1 MAVQIYKYII
11 DLDKSICYAHKVNIP
26 ILGRMIVVSEAILR
40 DQVIQKAWEDPG
52 FKQRLLTDP
61 KSVLREELGIHLPDH
76 ITLKTV
82 EEGSNEFYLV
92 IPPSP
97 SSGLLKTDVTPLGSW

>member
-1 MAVQIYKYII
+1 M
-11 DLDKSICYAHKVNIP
+11 
-26 ILGRMIVVSEAILR
+26 SEAILR
-40 DQVIQKAWEDPG
+40 NQVIQKAWEDPS
-52 FKQRLLTDP
+52 FKQKLLSDP
-61 KSVLREELGIHLPDH
+61 KAALKEALGINLPDH

-97 SSGLLKTDVTPLGSW
+97 SSGILKTDVTTLGSW

>member
-1 MAVQIYKYII
+1 M
-11 DLDKSICYAHKVNIP
+11 
-26 ILGRMIVVSEAILR
+26 SEAILKN
-40 DQVIQKAWEDPG
+40 QVIQKAWEDPG
-52 FKQRLLTDP
+52 FKQKLLVNP
-61 KSVLREELGIHLPDH
+61 KEAIREALGIDLPDH

-97 SSGLLKTDVTPLGSW
+97 SSGVMKTDVTLLGSW

>member
-1 MAVQIYKYII
+1 MLLLRGKH
-11 DLDKSICYAHKVNIP
+11 LP
-26 ILGRMIVVSEAILR
+26 FPGRVIVMSEAILKN
-40 DQVIQKAWEDPG
+40 QVIQKAWEDPS
-52 FKQRLLTDP
+52 FKQKLLTDP
-61 KSVLREELGIHLPDH
+61 KEALREALGIHLPDN

-97 SSGLLKTDVTPLGSW
+97 SSGIVKTNVSPLSSW

>member
-1 MAVQIYKYII
+1 
-11 DLDKSICYAHKVNIP
+11 
-26 ILGRMIVVSEAILR
+26 MIVLSVGVLKN
-40 DQVIQKAWEDPG
+40 QVIQKAWEDPA
-52 FKQRLLTDP
+52 FKQRLLADP
-61 KSVLREELGIHLPDH
+61 KAALQEVLGINLPDN

-97 SSGLLKTDVTPLGSW
+97 SSDVMKTRITPMGTW

>member
-1 MAVQIYKYII
+1 M
-11 DLDKSICYAHKVNIP
+11 
-26 ILGRMIVVSEAILR
+26 SEAILR
-40 DQVIQKAWEDPG
+40 NQVIQKAWEDPS
-52 FKQRLLTDP
+52 FKQKLLTDP
-61 KSVLREELGIHLPDH
+61 KAALKEALGINLPDH

-97 SSGLLKTDVTPLGSW
+97 SSGILKTDVTTLGSW

>member
-1 MAVQIYKYII
+1 V
-11 DLDKSICYAHKVNIP
+11 
-26 ILGRMIVVSEAILR
+26 IVVSEAILKN
-40 DQVIQKAWEDPG
+40 QVIQKAWEDPS
-52 FKQRLLTDP
+52 FKQRLLADP
-61 KSVLREELGIHLPDH
+61 KGALREALGIQLPDN

-97 SSGLLKTDVTPLGSW
+97 SSGVMKTDVTTLGSW

>member
-1 MAVQIYKYII
+1 MLCLRGKH
-11 DLDKSICYAHKVNIP
+11 LSFP
-26 ILGRMIVVSEAILR
+26 GRVIVMSEAILKN
-40 DQVIQKAWEDPG
+40 QVIQKAWEDPS
-52 FKQRLLTDP
+52 FKQKLLTDP
-61 KSVLREELGIHLPDH
+61 KEALREALGIHLPDN

-97 SSGLLKTDVTPLGSW
+97 SSGLMKTNVSPLSSW

>member
-1 MAVQIYKYII
+1 M
-11 DLDKSICYAHKVNIP
+11 
-26 ILGRMIVVSEAILR
+26 SEAILKN
-40 DQVIQKAWEDPG
+40 QVIQKAWEDPS
-52 FKQRLLTDP
+52 FKQKLLADP
-61 KSVLREELGIHLPDH
+61 KEALREALGIQLPDN

-97 SSGLLKTDVTPLGSW
+97 SSGVMKTDVTTLGSW

>member
-1 MAVQIYKYII
+1 M
-11 DLDKSICYAHKVNIP
+11 
-26 ILGRMIVVSEAILR
+26 VSEAILR
-40 DQVIQKAWEDPG
+40 NQVIQKAWEDPG

-61 KSVLREELGIHLPDH
+61 KAALKEALGINLPDH

-97 SSGLLKTDVTPLGSW
+97 ASGVVKTDIKPQGTW

>member
-1 MAVQIYKYII
+1 M
-11 DLDKSICYAHKVNIP
+11 
-26 ILGRMIVVSEAILR
+26 MSEAILKN
-40 DQVIQKAWEDPG
+40 QVIQKAWEDPS
-52 FKQRLLTDP
+52 FKQKLLADP
-61 KSVLREELGIHLPDH
+61 KAALFEALGIQLPDN

-97 SSGLLKTDVTPLGSW
+97 SSDVLKADVKPMGSW

>member
-1 MAVQIYKYII
+1 M
-11 DLDKSICYAHKVNIP
+11 L
-26 ILGRMIVVSEAILR
+26 SEAILR
-40 DQVIQKAWEDPG
+40 NQVIQKAWEDPS
-52 FKQRLLTDP
+52 FKQKLLSDP
-61 KSVLREELGIHLPDH
+61 KAALKEALGINLPDH

-97 SSGLLKTDVTPLGSW
+97 SSGILKTDVTTLGSW

>member
-1 MAVQIYKYII
+1 M
-11 DLDKSICYAHKVNIP
+11 L
-26 ILGRMIVVSEAILR
+26 SEAILR
-40 DQVIQKAWEDPG
+40 NQVIQKAWEDPS
-52 FKQRLLTDP
+52 FKQKLLTDP
-61 KSVLREELGIHLPDH
+61 KAALKEALGINLPDH

-97 SSGLLKTDVTPLGSW
+97 SSGILKTDVTTLGSW

>member
-1 MAVQIYKYII
+1 MSVGVLK
-11 DLDKSICYAHKVNIP
+11 N
-26 ILGRMIVVSEAILR
+26 
-40 DQVIQKAWEDPG
+40 QVIQKAWEDPA

-61 KSVLREELGIHLPDH
+61 KAALQEALGINLPDD
-76 ITLKTV
+76 ITLKTI

-97 SSGLLKTDVTPLGSW
+97 SSGVLKTNIAPLSSW

>member
-1 MAVQIYKYII
+1 MII
-11 DLDKSICYAHKVNIP
+11 L
-26 ILGRMIVVSEAILR
+26 SEAILR
-40 DQVIQKAWEDPG
+40 NQVIQKAWEDPS
-52 FKQRLLTDP
+52 FKQKLLTDP
-61 KSVLREELGIHLPDH
+61 KAALKEALGINLPDH

-97 SSGLLKTDVTPLGSW
+97 SSGILKTDVTTLGSW

>member
-1 MAVQIYKYII
+1 M
-11 DLDKSICYAHKVNIP
+11 
-26 ILGRMIVVSEAILR
+26 SEAVLR
-40 DQVIQKAWEDPG
+40 NQVIQKAWEDPS

-61 KSVLREELGIHLPDH
+61 KAALQEALGVIIPDS
-76 ITLKTV
+76 ITLKAV

-97 SSGLLKTDVTPLGSW
+97 TSEVMKATVTPRGSW

>member
-1 MAVQIYKYII
+1 MSVAVLK
-11 DLDKSICYAHKVNIP
+11 N
-26 ILGRMIVVSEAILR
+26 
-40 DQVIQKAWEDPG
+40 QVIQKAWEDAA

-61 KSVLREELGIHLPDH
+61 KAALQEVLGISLPDN

-97 SSGLLKTDVTPLGSW
+97 SSGVMKTDITPLGSW

>member
-1 MAVQIYKYII
+1 M
-11 DLDKSICYAHKVNIP
+11 
-26 ILGRMIVVSEAILR
+26 SEAILKN
-40 DQVIQKAWEDPG
+40 QVIQKAWEDPS
-52 FKQRLLTDP
+52 FKQKLLTDP
-61 KSVLREELGIHLPDH
+61 KEALREALGIHLPDN

-97 SSGLLKTDVTPLGSW
+97 SSGLMKTNVSPLSSW